1 MSTPKNNFKDVDR
14 KVKGKVKLKFVQKLK
29 YYMIKFK
36 KKKHDNLKKYFFKRK
51 TQGRREKIAKN
62 LVVDSLRNYDLLNN
76 LPVRND

>member
-36 KKKHDNLKKYFFKRK
+36 KKNM
-51 TQGRREKIAKN
+51 II
-62 LVVDSLRNYDLLNN
+62 
-76 LPVRND
+76 